1 MKNIINQFK
10 QLDVS
15 LKETIIKQFVVLLL
29 IILFNS
35 YLIYQML
42 T

>member
-10 QLDVS
+10 QLDVL

-29 IILFNS
+29 IIFF
-35 YLIYQML
+35 
-42 T
+42 TKC